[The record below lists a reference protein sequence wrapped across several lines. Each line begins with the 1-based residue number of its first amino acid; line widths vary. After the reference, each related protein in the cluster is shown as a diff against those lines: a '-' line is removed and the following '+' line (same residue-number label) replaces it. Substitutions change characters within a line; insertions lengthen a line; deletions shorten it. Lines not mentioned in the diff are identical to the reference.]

1 MATYV
6 LVHGGGHGGWCYQ
19 RVARLLRSSGHEVYT
34 PTLSGL
40 GERSNLLSPDIDLD
54 LHVRDVV
61 AVLHYEDLD
70 DVILVGHSYGGM
82 VITGAADRAADRI
95 GRVVYLDAANPQ
107 NGQSLVDVAGPII
120 ESTRPLGAVVDGVE
134 LVLLPSPE
142 AGLFYGVTD
151 PDDVAWM
158 ADRLTGHPWKCFE
171 QPLRLTER
179 GRLRRAPAVPHRLH
193 VDAGHPRSR
202 AHGEGTR
209 RRAPMGDRHRSR
221 PHDHGARGG
230 HRGVAADRGRVMSPH
245 PAPPAGIDPLDL
257 VDPERFAHRGYP
269 HEVWTH
275 LRAEA
280 PVAFFEPP
288 GYQPFWAITK
298 HADITDITA
307 QPVRFSNEHGLILGR
322 IGARRAA
329 HGDGRHARSAAPRP
343 TPAGRDAPPHAPR
356 DPVATGRDRPHRG
369 RGARRGGG
377 DRRHRGIRLRR
388 ARRRAAPD
396 RGDRLAPRRA
406 AIPTGSCCSG
416 GPTR

>member
-40 GERSNLLSPDIDLD
+40 GERSNLLSPDIDLE

-61 AVLHYEDLD
+61 AVLHYEDLH

-95 GRVVYLDAANPQ
+95 GRVVYLDAANPE

-171 QPLRLTER
+171 QPLRLTNHSAFAALPQYHIVCTSTLATRELMEKAR
-179 GRLRRAPAVPHRLH
+179 ADGRLWEIDTGHDLMITEPAAVTEALLQI
-193 VDAGHPRSR
+193 
-202 AHGEGTR
+202 
-209 RRAPMGDRHRSR
+209 
-221 PHDHGARGG
+221 
-230 HRGVAADRGRVMSPH
+230 AA
-245 PAPPAGIDPLDL
+245 A
-257 VDPERFAHRGYP
+257 
-269 HEVWTH
+269 
-275 LRAEA
+275 
-280 PVAFFEPP
+280 
-288 GYQPFWAITK
+288 
-298 HADITDITA
+298 
-307 QPVRFSNEHGLILGR
+307 
-322 IGARRAA
+322 
-329 HGDGRHARSAAPRP
+329 
-343 TPAGRDAPPHAPR
+343 
-356 DPVATGRDRPHRG
+356 
-369 RGARRGGG
+369 
-377 DRRHRGIRLRR
+377 
-388 ARRRAAPD
+388 
-396 RGDRLAPRRA
+396 
-406 AIPTGSCCSG
+406 
-416 GPTR
+416 